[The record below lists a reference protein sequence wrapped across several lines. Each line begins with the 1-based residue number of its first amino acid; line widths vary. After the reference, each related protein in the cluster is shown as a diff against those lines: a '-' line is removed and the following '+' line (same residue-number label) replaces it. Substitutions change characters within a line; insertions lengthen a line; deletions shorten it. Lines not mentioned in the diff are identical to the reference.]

1 MNSSLEHS
9 ATSKNASKSKPKT
22 NGTGLVVT
30 KTSPLVAAELD
41 HIAEEE
47 VSVLTDLNTSKF
59 KEFVNDATTSLEN
72 SKSLIDNNSSMS
84 KHEIIKKVQDSMDYL
99 RNELLHKGMNKYAED
114 VDVINK
120 NLEASRKKQEEMER
134 IKREQ
139 ELIRIEKERIEKE
152 KEKLRQEAEQLKIER
167 ELILMNSPAKSIIS
181 SCQTV
186 TSSVNYELPNAVNIM
201 NSLNNAI
208 KSSSSSS
215 TSSTHDQLDI
225 NNLDILNDI
234 QMSNKRA
241 PLIGDATMSPKF
253 ALNRQQQQQQHQ
265 RFVEMQRLP
274 TSYKPI
280 NQQFEN
286 VNLRRSVPNL
296 LVDQH
301 IPYQQNLH
309 QSINLSNS
317 QMMMSDSHSSN
328 ALNRLSYR
336 SNQKFRQPS
345 SIQTTP
351 THQVSGKPPPHAQL
365 PVSRMMSTSQ
375 NDLKNVY
382 RQKLNAQQ
390 NKLYNNGQASYINR
404 SMLPNQPFIQHQQQ
418 TQHQTPP
425 ANMPTISLNEKCTNC
440 SQILGQGSAMYIEK
454 LGLAFHLKCFRC
466 SVCNV
471 PLGNGKEG
479 TDVRVSGAN
488 RLHCNNCF
496 SNDLGNFRDKL
507 GLGLD
512 SSYADFF
519 PFYPTD
525 INMQMTQQPSDH
537 NRTFKSSLNQTSLSD
552 AEQICSPLF
561 RFKIKLNPIED
572 MSEISSF
579 ILPNYSKSF
588 LRFNSS
594 N

>member
-1 MNSSLEHS
+1 M
-9 ATSKNASKSKPKT
+9 SKSKVKS

-47 VSVLTDLNTSKF
+47 VAVLTDLNASKF
-59 KEFVNDATTSLEN
+59 STFGTASLDN
-72 SKSLIDNNSSMS
+72 GQSLIDNSSMS

-99 RNELLHKGMNKYAED
+99 RNELLHKGMNKYADD
-114 VDVINK
+114 VNVMNK
-120 NLEASRKKQEEMER
+120 SLEASRKKQEEMER

-186 TSSVNYELPNAVNIM
+186 TSSVNYELPNAAHLM
-201 NSLNNAI
+201 NSLNNGI

-215 TSSTHDQLDI
+215 TSSTNDQLDM
-225 NNLDILNDI
+225 NNFDILNDI
-234 QMSNKRA
+234 QMSTKRA
-241 PLIGDATMSPKF
+241 PLVADANLTPNFVSS
-253 ALNRQQQQQQHQ
+253 QQQ

-317 QMMMSDSHSSN
+317 QMMMMSMTDSQSSN
-328 ALNRLSYR
+328 ALNRYR

-351 THQVSGKPPPHAQL
+351 THHVQVAGKPPPHAQM
-365 PVSRMMSTSQ
+365 PVNRMMSTSQ

-390 NKLYNNGQASYINR
+390 NKLYNNSQTAFMNR
-404 SMLPNQPFIQHQQQ
+404 SMLANQPFAQQ
-418 TQHQTPP
+418 QHQTPP
-425 ANMPTISLNEKCTNC
+425 ANMPTISLNEKCTSC

-496 SNDLGNFRDKL
+496 SNDLGNIRKESNFF
-507 GLGLD
+507 
-512 SSYADFF
+512 DFISF
-519 PFYPTD
+519 NPTN
-525 INMQMTQQPSDH
+525 INMQSRQQANDH
-537 NRTFKSSLNQTSLSD
+537 NRKIKSLSCF
-552 AEQICSPLF
+552 EQMGSPLF
-561 RFKIKLNPIED
+561 RFKIKLSPIED
-572 MSEISSF
+572 TSSF
-579 ILPNYSKSF
+579 ILPNYFKSSF
-588 LRFNSS
+588 MSNSS